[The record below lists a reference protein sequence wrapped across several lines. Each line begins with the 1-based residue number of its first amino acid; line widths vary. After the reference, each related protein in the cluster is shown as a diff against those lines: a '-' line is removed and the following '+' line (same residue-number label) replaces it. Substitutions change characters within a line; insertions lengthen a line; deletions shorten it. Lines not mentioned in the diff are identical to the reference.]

1 VRPRALSAMYML
13 GLGSGSEGPFMANG
27 REETD
32 EVEGSEGGDGLDS
45 GVE

>member
-1 VRPRALSAMYML
+1 MYML
-13 GLGSGSEGPFMANG
+13 GFGSFMANG